1 MVVRQAS
8 FAIIVRQG
16 KGDGMK
22 KYLFVCLVLLLA
34 GCGGGEETAG
44 GNKNREH
51 VWSGQVKTIDK
62 AKNVEDVLG
71 EASARQRQ
79 EIDEQS
85 Q

>member
-1 MVVRQAS
+1 
-8 FAIIVRQG
+8 
-16 KGDGMK
+16 MK
-22 KYLFVCLVLLLA
+22 RYLFVCLVLLLA
-34 GCGGGEETAG
+34 GCSGSEETVG
-44 GNKNREH
+44 GTANGEH

>member
-1 MVVRQAS
+1 
-8 FAIIVRQG
+8 
-16 KGDGMK
+16 MK
-22 KYLFVCLVLLLA
+22 RYLFVCLVLLLA
-34 GCGGGEETAG
+34 GCSGGEETAG
-44 GNKNREH
+44 GTENEEH

-71 EASARQRQ
+71 EASVWQRQ